1 MEDVLIKLS
10 FHLESQPAPSI
21 TSQENQSQ
29 VPSSASFLH
38 ILTIAAL
45 SIGAAAFLLVSYC
58 FVLIKYCPSQRQL
71 RLIRRFS
78 LLRHQQEEDED
89 SFIALSP
96 TTWNQ
101 AGLDRTIIR
110 EIPAFPFRSVEA
122 RRRSFCGCTVCLN
135 EFQEQ
140 DLLRVLPTCS
150 HAFHSDC
157 IDMWLQSNSRCPLCR
172 TSISGTGQCP
182 NDHLMA
188 PSSSPQGSQLYSDMG
203 DEEDYVVIELRSDE
217 VVSSERQERSGLM
230 PVQSQHNQRKLEV
243 ELGSFKKKCHR
254 GSIKADED
262 INVRDQDHLIVQPIR
277 RSFSLDSA
285 KDRNLFLA
293 IQATI
298 INKGRR
304 EENAKEECSSIFRR
318 WLFSFS
324 VCVHRTLCRS

>member
-10 FHLESQPAPSI
+10 FHLESQPVPSI
-21 TSQENQSQ
+21 TPQENQSQ
-29 VPSSASFLH
+29 VPSSASSLY
-38 ILTIAAL
+38 ILTIAAV
-45 SIGAAAFLLVSYC
+45 SIAAMAFLLLSYC
-58 FVLIKYCPSQRQL
+58 LFLIKCCPSQRQL

-78 LLRHQQEEDED
+78 LLRHQQQEDEED

-96 TTWNQ
+96 TTRNQ

-110 EIPAFPFRSVEA
+110 EIPAFPFRRVETT
-122 RRRSFCGCTVCLN
+122 RRSFCGCTVCLN

-140 DLLRVLPTCS
+140 DLLRVLPNCS

-172 TSISGTGQCP
+172 MSISSTAQCP
-182 NDHLMA
+182 NNNLMA

-230 PVQSQHNQRKLEV
+230 PVQSQHNQRKLEA
-243 ELGSFKKKCHR
+243 ELCSFKKRCHR

-262 INVRDQDHLIVQPIR
+262 INVRDQDQFIQPIR

-285 KDRNLFLA
+285 KDRNIFLA

-298 INKGRR
+298 MNKGRR
-304 EENAKEECSSIFRR
+304 DENAKEECSSIFRR
-318 WLFSFS
+318 
-324 VCVHRTLCRS
+324 

>member
-1 MEDVLIKLS
+1 MEDVAIKLS
-10 FHLESQPAPSI
+10 FHLESQPVPSI
-21 TSQENQSQ
+21 TSQENHSH
-29 VPSSASFLH
+29 VPSAASSLY

-45 SIGAAAFLLVSYC
+45 SIAVTAFLLVSYC
-58 FVLIKYCPSQRQL
+58 FILIKCCPSQRQL
-71 RLIRRFS
+71 RLLRRFS
-78 LLRHQQEEDED
+78 LLQHQQEEDED

-96 TTWNQ
+96 ATWNQ

-110 EIPAFPFRSVEA
+110 EIPAFPFRSIEA
-122 RRRSFCGCTVCLN
+122 KRRSFCGCTVCLN

-172 TSISGTGQCP
+172 TNISGTAQCP

-188 PSSSPQGSQLYSDMG
+188 PSSSPQGSQLFSDMG

-243 ELGSFKKKCHR
+243 ELGSLKKKKCHR
-254 GSIKADED
+254 GSVKAHED
-262 INVRDQDHLIVQPIR
+262 IDVRDQDQLIAQPIR

-298 INKGRR
+298 MNKGRR
-304 EENAKEECSSIFRR
+304 DENAKEECSGRSRR
-318 WLFSFS
+318 
-324 VCVHRTLCRS
+324 